1 MRSTQLERYSR
12 SPGQHDLSVQTRRLK
27 RPLMAKVWLPKLW
40 ASTIPSICTCGRS
53 NSGQV
58 ARTYGPGD
66 ASYADKSEIRQIM
79 FQGCFRILSSF
90 PRKPINTKV
99 GDNFVAHN
107 MDTEFAL
114 FGVRT
119 WEIWCQQGR
128 AVNQGNLDEADFM
141 EIKFPSLPRKIWC
154 MPRWSTPQGS
164 PRVWIQPL
172 GALRGWS
179 IHPFIR
185 ETPRRRRSD
194 GRKLTVAA
202 SPRVA

>member
-119 WEIWCQQGR
+119 WEYGVSKEGLWIREIWTRLILWKSSSLLSQGR
-128 AVNQGNLDEADFM
+128 SGACQGGAHP
-141 EIKFPSLPRKIWC
+141 KA
-154 MPRWSTPQGS
+154 
-164 PRVWIQPL
+164 PL
-172 GALRGWS
+172 GYEYN
-179 IHPFIR
+179 P
-185 ETPRRRRSD
+185 
-194 GRKLTVAA
+194 
-202 SPRVA
+202 